1 MTLSFIMTSLC
12 YISEQ
17 IIHAI
22 HICHNYFISFISEQR
37 FGICHNYFI
46 SFISEQRFDASVTG
60 NLFKCH
66 IARLAVDPTQ
76 EMLNLLSISALAYF
90 TQ

>member
-1 MTLSFIMTSLC
+1 VTLSFIMTSLC

-22 HICHNYFISFISEQR
+22 L
-37 FGICHNYFI
+37 ICHNYFI